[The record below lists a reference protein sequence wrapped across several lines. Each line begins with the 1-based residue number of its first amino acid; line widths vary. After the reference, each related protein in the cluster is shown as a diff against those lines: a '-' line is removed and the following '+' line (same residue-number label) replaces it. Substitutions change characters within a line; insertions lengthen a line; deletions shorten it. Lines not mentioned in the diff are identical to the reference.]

1 MGVIQSNVNQA
12 IGAAGQAAS
21 FVKFL
26 SNQKKIGDGV
36 KEAGDNALY
45 TDEQKR
51 NARDEALLEMT
62 EEQKRERYAKIEMTE
77 EQKRER
83 YAKIEMEEKEKL
95 IAKIREQ
102 MLRERERQS
111 FNERQSTKSKI
122 RNQKD
127 LKEHE
132 RLRNSPLGGDFNV

>member
-62 EEQKRERYAKIEMTE
+62 EEQKRERYAKIEM
-77 EQKRER
+77 
-83 YAKIEMEEKEKL
+83 EEKEKL